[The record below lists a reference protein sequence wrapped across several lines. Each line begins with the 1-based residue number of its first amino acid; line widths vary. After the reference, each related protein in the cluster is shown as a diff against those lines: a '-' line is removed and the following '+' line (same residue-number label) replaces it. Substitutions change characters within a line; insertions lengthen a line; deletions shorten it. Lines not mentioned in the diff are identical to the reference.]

1 MERNDLMNPMVLCY
15 NLRSEQIAR
24 LRVLCLRL
32 GIQLRIVEQEEF
44 ALPVGVL
51 AGVAERPETLEEI
64 EPLFDPMLV
73 MAHFRPGMLD
83 AFLNGFRQS
92 RIPSVKLKAML
103 TGTNAAWSAAKL
115 HREIRAEH
123 EQMEAMRKQK

>member
-1 MERNDLMNPMVLCY
+1 MNPMVLCY
-15 NLRSEQIAR
+15 NLQPEKLGR
-24 LRVLCLRL
+24 LRVLALRL
-32 GIQLRIVEQEEF
+32 GIGVRVVEPEKF
-44 ALPVGVL
+44 GLPVGAL
-51 AGVAERPETLEEI
+51 AGVLEAPETVEEVQPFSD
-64 EPLFDPMLV
+64 EMLV

-103 TGTNAAWSAAKL
+103 TETNAAWNGARL

>member
-1 MERNDLMNPMVLCY
+1 MNPMVLCY
-15 NLRSEQIAR
+15 NILPEKLGR
-24 LRVLCLRL
+24 LRVLALRL
-32 GIQLRIVEQEEF
+32 GIGVRVVEPEKF
-44 ALPVGVL
+44 GLPVGAL
-51 AGVAERPETLEEI
+51 AGVMEPPETVEAA
-64 EPLFDPMLV
+64 EPFADEMLV

-92 RIPSVKLKAML
+92 RIPPVKLKAML
-103 TGTNAAWSAAKL
+103 TETNAAWSAARL

>member
-1 MERNDLMNPMVLCY
+1 MNPMVLCY
-15 NLRSEQIAR
+15 NLQPEKLGR
-24 LRVLCLRL
+24 LRVLALRL
-32 GIQLRIVEQEEF
+32 GIGVRVVDQEQF
-44 ALPVGVL
+44 ALPVGAL
-51 AGVAERPETLEEI
+51 AGVTETPETVEAAEQFAD
-64 EPLFDPMLV
+64 EMLV

-92 RIPSVKLKAML
+92 RIPPVKLKAML
-103 TGTNAAWSAAKL
+103 TETNAAWSAAHL